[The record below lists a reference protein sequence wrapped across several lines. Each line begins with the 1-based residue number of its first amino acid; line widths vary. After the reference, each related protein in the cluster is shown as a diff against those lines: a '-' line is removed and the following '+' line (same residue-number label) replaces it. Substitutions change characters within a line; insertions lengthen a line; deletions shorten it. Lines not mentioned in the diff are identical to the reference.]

1 MAILPS
7 CLLSSAALPTR
18 LLPSVIEIQESC
30 FALVYN
36 AYGLRLDQFHVD
48 NLTLVSCWVPASR
61 GGKPAAS
68 PAVSSAAIPAKP
80 PLLLLHG
87 FGASSL
93 NHWINQLAAFSRHFD
108 LYIPDLL
115 FFRGSYSRDSR
126 RDERFQAEAMIALM
140 DRLGIQR
147 CAVVG
152 VSYGGI
158 IAHKMATLFPERVT
172 QLVLGGAGLMLTRDE
187 VQGVLQHWH
196 AKTPPDL
203 FLPTDPSGLLRL
215 IRLGNNEAPYLPD
228 WLLQDALEVLFEN
241 REEKAGLLEASLREA
256 QANAQHP
263 EGISVPS
270 MPTLLVWGGSDQLF
284 PHCHRPSHAPL
295 LPCPRSSPLL
305 PPSLPTFPLPT
316 FPLSTFTHPP
326 IARTHVSLLPLPPIW
341 HFGSSCRFSRLP
353 IFPLF
358 TCAPSHCSYAY
369 FCLTPSSL
377 LPLPPSR
384 HFGSSCWLEVIEK
397 GAHAIQAHKAAAF
410 NSSVLSFLTH
420 HQ

>member
-61 GGKPAAS
+61 GVEPAAS
-68 PAVSSAAIPAKP
+68 PAVPSAAIPAKP

-158 IAHKMATLFPERVT
+158 VAHKMATLYPTRVS
-172 QLVLGGAGLMLTRDE
+172 QLVLGGPGLILTQGE

-203 FLPTDPSGLLRL
+203 FLPTEPSGLLRL

-263 EGISVPS
+263 EGIAVPS

-284 PHCHRPSHAPL
+284 PLSIAHRMH
-295 LPCPRSSPLL
+295 R
-305 PPSLPTFPLPT
+305 
-316 FPLSTFTHPP
+316 
-326 IARTHVSLLPLPPIW
+326 
-341 HFGSSCRFSRLP
+341 HFGSSCR
-353 IFPLF
+353 
-358 TCAPSHCSYAY
+358 
-369 FCLTPSSL
+369 
-377 LPLPPSR
+377 
-384 HFGSSCWLEVIEK
+384 LEVIEK
-397 GAHAIQAHKAAAF
+397 GAHAIQLYAP
-410 NSSVLSFLTH
+410 VQFLTFIPCLFNPFPCSFNPFPCSFNPFPCSFNPFPCPFNPYAH
-420 HQ
+420 PARRTRQHSSTAPSSPSSPRMT

>member
-1 MAILPS
+1 MALLPS
-7 CLLSSAALPTR
+7 CLLSSAALPSR

-61 GGKPAAS
+61 GVKPAAS
-68 PAVSSAAIPAKP
+68 PAVPSAAISANP

-126 RDERFQAEAMIALM
+126 RDEQFQAEALIALM

-158 IAHKMATLFPERVT
+158 IAHRMATLYPTRVT
-172 QLVLGGAGLMLTRDE
+172 QLVLGGAGLMLTQGE

-203 FLPTDPSGLLRL
+203 FLPTKPSGLLQL

-241 REEKAGLLEASLREA
+241 REEKVGLLEASLREA

-263 EGISVPS
+263 EGIAVPS

-284 PHCHRPSHAPL
+284 PLAIAHRIHQ
-295 LPCPRSSPLL
+295 
-305 PPSLPTFPLPT
+305 
-316 FPLSTFTHPP
+316 
-326 IARTHVSLLPLPPIW
+326 
-341 HFGSSCRFSRLP
+341 HFGSSCQ
-353 IFPLF
+353 
-358 TCAPSHCSYAY
+358 
-369 FCLTPSSL
+369 
-377 LPLPPSR
+377 
-384 HFGSSCWLEVIEK
+384 LEVIEK
-397 GAHAIQAHKAAAF
+397 GAHAIQAHKAAQF
-410 NSSVLSFLTH
+410 NSAVLSFLTTQ

>member
-1 MAILPS
+1 MRSCAASTEACGTGGAGVKTRMFIRAPPVVWWVDIAAPPEGTPAAYPTRQRTALCARGLQLGLQSGLQLELHFGLPAMAILPS

-61 GGKPAAS
+61 GVKPAAS
-68 PAVSSAAIPAKP
+68 PAKP

-93 NHWINQLAAFSRHFD
+93 NHWINQLAAFCRHFD

-140 DRLGIQR
+140 DRLGIER

-158 IAHKMATLFPERVT
+158 VAHKMATLYPTRVT
-172 QLVLGGAGLMLTRDE
+172 QLVLGGAGLMLMQGE

-203 FLPTDPSGLLRL
+203 FLPTKPCGLLRL

-228 WLLQDALEVLFEN
+228 WVLQDALEVLFEN
-241 REEKAGLLEASLREA
+241 RAEKAGLLEASLREA

-263 EGISVPS
+263 EGIPVPS

-284 PHCHRPSHAPL
+284 PLAIAHRMHQ
-295 LPCPRSSPLL
+295 
-305 PPSLPTFPLPT
+305 
-316 FPLSTFTHPP
+316 
-326 IARTHVSLLPLPPIW
+326 
-341 HFGSSCRFSRLP
+341 HFGSSCR
-353 IFPLF
+353 
-358 TCAPSHCSYAY
+358 
-369 FCLTPSSL
+369 
-377 LPLPPSR
+377 
-384 HFGSSCWLEVIEK
+384 LEVIEK
-397 GAHAIQAHKAAAF
+397 GAHAIQAHNAAAF
-410 NSSVLSFLTH
+410 NSADLSFLTE